1 MAMQPVNDPAA
12 PMLLF
17 EHSVA
22 GGRILA
28 EARFNSEPTL
38 NSLSLEMIEILTPA
52 LDRWED
58 DSRVTAVLI
67 TGAGDRAFSAGG
79 DIQALY
85 RAIVKNHQAGAVVD
99 DYPFRFFEHEYRL
112 DYRLHTY
119 PKTIVCVGHGIIM
132 GGGLGVFSGSRY
144 RVVTEKSRIALPEVT
159 IGLFPDAGGTWL
171 LRNLPEQVAVFIGL
185 TGSSLN
191 GADALALGLGTHSV
205 SLAEHETVRDRLL
218 EMDWSGDADA
228 DDARVRAVLD
238 ALPAADMPET
248 QVTQLPDSLSASGT
262 PAEVAQRIAGLEG
275 KGKWI
280 DGGIAAMAR
289 GCPTTIGIVV
299 EQLRRARTMSLA
311 EAFQLEMIV
320 ATHCANH
327 PDFAEGVRALLIDKD
342 NQPDW
347 RYKKL
352 EDLPEA
358 YVAEH
363 FEAPWPQNP
372 LHDLEETTA

>member
-1 MAMQPVNDPAA
+1 MAMQPVNDPSA

-38 NSLSLEMIEILTPA
+38 NSLSLEMIEILAPA

-58 DSRVTAVLI
+58 DSRVAAVLI

-85 RAIVKNHQAGAVVD
+85 RAIVKNHQAGTLVD
-99 DYPFRFFEHEYRL
+99 DYPYRFFEQEYRL

-132 GGGLGVFSGSRY
+132 GGGLGVFSASRY

-191 GADALALGLGTHSV
+191 GADALALGLGTHNV
-205 SLAEHETVRDRLL
+205 SLAEHEIVRDRLL
-218 EMDWSGDADA
+218 EMDWCGDADA
-228 DDARVRAVLD
+228 DDERVRGVLD
-238 ALPAADMPET
+238 ALPAADMPEA
-248 QVTQLPDSLSASGT
+248 QVTRLPESLSASGT
-262 PAEVAQRIAGLEG
+262 PAQVAARIAALEG
-275 KGKWI
+275 QDKWI

-289 GCPTTIGIVV
+289 GCPTTVGIVV
-299 EQLRRARTMSLA
+299 EQLRRARTMNLA

-327 PDFAEGVRALLIDKD
+327 ADFAEGVRALLIDKD
-342 NQPDW
+342 NQPNW
-347 RYKKL
+347 RYSTL
-352 EDLPEA
+352 EDLPAA